1 MKAIFAAALSA
12 AFFTLGAQ
20 SAEDLLYDR
29 DPHECTSWI
38 VMPNLTSGKY
48 MFVHKNRDTKST
60 KIQLYKARP
69 EGKNAW
75 ISLSDRGGGNAFAGL
90 NAKGL
95 AVAMNSGDKTDF
107 YSRNKEGSFTPE
119 ICKYTL
125 ENCSTAEQAVAFI
138 RDHVKRGDYR
148 HAKSGSIWS
157 IADSKKAFIVE
168 HDATHFAA
176 HEVREN
182 FAIRANAW
190 HYPEMLI
197 YSQRDRKSLVAHH
210 RREIAVRSLLFADG
224 TKYNE
229 PVTQEKIAAA
239 SRINSFPEDP
249 QCYPLCGSRTN
260 SGSTLMI
267 DCEFPEVLST
277 LVAACGPPRHTAY
290 LPIPFLLDEF
300 PQELAEG
307 TFCDA
312 VFARAQEKRELL
324 PPEKLLEFER
334 TLRKRHEEAVEQ
346 GRKILKA
353 GGSAAEVKKL
363 LAEAFRQNWEALKKL
378 SAECDAKAAKAEA
391 AGPKPAAAPS
401 PAPAKAK

>member
-1 MKAIFAAALSA
+1 MRAIFTAAVCAVL
-12 AFFTLGAQ
+12 FTLGAQ
-20 SAEDLLYDR
+20 PAADPLYDG

-38 VMPNLTSGKY
+38 VMPNLTGGKY
-48 MFVHKNRDTKST
+48 MFVHKNRDSKSR
-60 KIQLYKARP
+60 KIQLYKAKP

-107 YSRNKEGSFTPE
+107 YSRDKEGSFTPE
-119 ICKYTL
+119 ICKYAL
-125 ENCSTAEQAVAFI
+125 ENCSTAEQAVALI

-148 HAKSGSIWS
+148 HAKSGSIWFV
-157 IADSKKAFIVE
+157 ADPKKAFIVE
-168 HDATHFAA
+168 HDAKHFAA

-197 YSQRDRKSLVAHH
+197 YSRRDQKSLVAHH
-210 RREIAVRSLLFADG
+210 RREVAVRSLLFADG

-239 SRINSFPEDP
+239 SRIDAYPDEP
-249 QCYPLCGSRTN
+249 QCYPLCGSLTN

-267 DCEFPEVLST
+267 DCEFPEVLSA

-312 VFARAQEKRELL
+312 VFARAKEKRELL
-324 PPEKLLEFER
+324 PQEKLVQFER
-334 TLRKRHEEAVEQ
+334 TLRKRHEEAVEK
-346 GRKILKA
+346 GRKILKS

-363 LAEAFRQNWEALKKL
+363 LAEAFRQNWEDLRKL
-378 SAECDAKAAKAEA
+378 SAECDAKAATA
-391 AGPKPAAAPS
+391 KPAAAAAA
-401 PAPAKAK
+401 PAPAKTE

>member
-1 MKAIFAAALSA
+1 MRAIFTAALAAALFAPGLRA
-12 AFFTLGAQ
+12 AEAP
-20 SAEDLLYDR
+20 LYDR

-38 VMPNLTSGKY
+38 VMPDLTGGKY
-48 MFVHKNRDTKST
+48 MFVHKNRDSKSK

-148 HAKSGSIWS
+148 HARSGSIWFV
-157 IADSKKAFIVE
+157 ADAKKAFIIE
-168 HDATHFAA
+168 HDAKHFAA
-176 HEVREN
+176 HEVREH

-197 YSQRDRKSLVAHH
+197 YSRRDRKSLVAHH
-210 RREIAVRSLLFADG
+210 RREVAVRSLLFADG
-224 TKYNE
+224 TKYGE

-249 QCYPLCGSRTN
+249 QCYPLCGSLTN
-260 SGSTLMI
+260 SGSSLRI
-267 DCEFPEVLST
+267 DCEFPEALST
-277 LVAACGPPRHTAY
+277 LFAACGPPRHTAY

-300 PQELAEG
+300 PPELAEG

-312 VFARAQEKRELL
+312 VFARAAEKRELL
-324 PPEKLLEFER
+324 PPEKLAEFER
-334 TLRKRHEEAVEQ
+334 TLRRRHEEAVEK

-353 GGSAAEVKKL
+353 GGAVAEVKKL
-363 LAEAFRQNWEALKKL
+363 LAEAFRQNWEDLKKL
-378 SAECDAKAAKAEA
+378 SAGCDAKAAA
-391 AGPKPAAAPS
+391 ARPVAKPAAPAPA
-401 PAPAKAK
+401 PAPAKTK

>member
-1 MKAIFAAALSA
+1 MKAIFAAALFA
-12 AFFTLGAQ
+12 ALFILGLQA
-20 SAEDLLYDR
+20 AENSLYDC

-38 VMPNLTSGKY
+38 VMPNLTCGKY
-48 MFVHKNRDTKST
+48 MFVHKNRDTKSK

-107 YSRNKEGSFTPE
+107 YSKNKEGSFTPE
-119 ICKYTL
+119 ICKYAL
-125 ENCSTAEQAVAFI
+125 ENCSTAEQAVALI

-157 IADSKKAFIVE
+157 IADSQKAFIVE
-168 HDATHFAA
+168 HDAVHFAA

-197 YSQRDRKSLVAHH
+197 YSRRDRKSLVAHH
-210 RREIAVRSLLFADG
+210 RREVAVRSLLFADG

-239 SRINSFPEDP
+239 SRIDSFPEDP
-249 QCYPLCGSRTN
+249 QCYPLCGSLTN

-312 VFARAQEKRELL
+312 VFARAKEKRELL
-324 PPEKLLEFER
+324 PQEKLVEFER
-334 TLRKRHEEAVEQ
+334 ALRKRHEEAVEK

-353 GGSAAEVKKL
+353 GGAVSEVKKL
-363 LAEAFRQNWEALKKL
+363 LAEAFRRNWEDLKKL
-378 SAECDAKAAKAEA
+378 SAECDAKAAA
-391 AGPKPAAAPS
+391 AKPAAAPS
-401 PAPAKAK
+401 PAPAKTK

>member
-1 MKAIFAAALSA
+1 MNKLFPAACLAVSALLA
-12 AFFTLGAQ
+12 GAE
-20 SAEDLLYDR
+20 SAEDALYES

-38 VMPNLTSGKY
+38 VMPNLTCGKY
-48 MFVHKNRDTKST
+48 MIVHKNRDTKSK
-60 KIQLYKARP
+60 KIQLHKARP

-95 AVAMNSGDKTDF
+95 AIAMNSGDKTDF
-107 YSRNKEGSFTPE
+107 YSKNKEGSFTPE

-125 ENCSTAEQAVAFI
+125 ENCATAEQAVAFI

-168 HDATHFAA
+168 HDAKHFAA

-197 YSQRDRKSLVAHH
+197 YSRRDPKSLVAHH
-210 RREIAVRSLLFADG
+210 RRECAVRSFLFADG

-249 QCYPLCGSRTN
+249 QCYPLCGGMTN

-267 DCEFPEVLST
+267 DCEFPEALSA

-312 VFARAQEKRELL
+312 VFARAKAKRELL
-324 PPEKLLEFER
+324 PQEKLAEFER
-334 TLRKRHEEAVEQ
+334 TLRKRHEEAVEK

-363 LAEAFRQNWEALKKL
+363 LAEAFRQNWEDLRKL
-378 SAECDAKAAKAEA
+378 SAECDAKAAA
-391 AGPKPAAAPS
+391 AQPAAAPS
-401 PAPAKAK
+401 PAPAKTK

>member
-1 MKAIFAAALSA
+1 MNKLFPAACLAVSAL
-12 AFFTLGAQ
+12 LVGAGP
-20 SAEDLLYDR
+20 AEDALYES

-38 VMPNLTSGKY
+38 VMPNLTRGKY
-48 MFVHKNRDTKST
+48 MIVHKNRDTKSK

-95 AVAMNSGDKTDF
+95 AIAMNSGDKTDF

-119 ICKYTL
+119 ICKYAL

-157 IADSKKAFIVE
+157 IADSQKAFIVE
-168 HDATHFAA
+168 HDAKHFAA

-197 YSQRDRKSLVAHH
+197 YSQKDQKALIGNH
-210 RREIAVRSLLFADG
+210 RREFAVRSLLFADG
-224 TKYNE
+224 TKYGE

-239 SRINSFPEDP
+239 SRINAYPDEP

-267 DCEFPEVLST
+267 DCEFPEALST

-312 VFARAQEKRELL
+312 VFSRAEEKRELL
-324 PPEKLLEFER
+324 PPEKLTEFER
-334 TLRKRHEEAVEQ
+334 ILRKRHEEAVEK
-346 GRKILKA
+346 GRKVLKA
-353 GGSAAEVKKL
+353 GGSIAEVKKL

-378 SAECDAKAAKAEA
+378 SAECDAKAAA
-391 AGPKPAAAPS
+391 AKPAASS
-401 PAPAKAK
+401 PAPAKTK